1 MTKEEAKQAYALVS
15 LYISLFKNK
24 YNKQPIVN
32 RYREKWAMQDVID
45 TVGFDKA
52 KELLEY
58 YFKCNK
64 SGHPLNWFLYNFD
77 RLDDVLVKSKED
89 IKRRSDLRKQTKQFV
104 EQELNEY

>member
-1 MTKEEAKQAYALVS
+1 MSKEDAKQSYALVS
-15 LYISLFKNK
+15 LYMALYKNK

-45 TVGFDKA
+45 TVGFDRA

-64 SGHPLNWFLYNFD
+64 IGHPLNWFLYNFD
-77 RLDDVLVKSKED
+77 RLDDILLKSEQDVARRKE
-89 IKRRSDLRKQTKQFV
+89 LREQTKNLV
-104 EQELNEY
+104 EQELSEH

>member
-1 MTKEEAKQAYALVS
+1 MSKEDAKQAYALVS
-15 LYISLFKNK
+15 LYMSLYKAK

-45 TVGFDKA
+45 TVGFERS

-64 SGHPLNWFLYNFD
+64 IGHPLSWFLYNFD
-77 RLDDVLVKSKED
+77 RLDEVSVKSKED
-89 IKRRSDLRKQTKQFV
+89 KERRKQLREQTKNLV
-104 EQELNEY
+104 EQEFNEH